1 MYGRAVSDT
10 VLVKALLLLFSNPDL
25 KSISRVF
32 VLHNFV
38 LHNNCSNNNNNIVLH
53 NASGA

>member
-10 VLVKALLLLFSNPDL
+10 VFVKALLLLFSNPDL

-38 LHNNCSNNNNNIVLH
+38 LHNNSNNDNNIVLH
-53 NASGA
+53 NATGA